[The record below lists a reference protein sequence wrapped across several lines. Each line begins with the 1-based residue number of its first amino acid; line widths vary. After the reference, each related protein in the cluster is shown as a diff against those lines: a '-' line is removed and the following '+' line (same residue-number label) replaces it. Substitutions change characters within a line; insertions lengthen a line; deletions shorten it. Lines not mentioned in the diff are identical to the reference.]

1 MRVEN
6 VSDKAQTIK
15 RYWFE
20 NSMSTSQ
27 LRLVRPSGRKTIRIQ
42 LRPYESVNF
51 EFEAKAKYFGA
62 CTEYFML
69 CDTNNATKSACFQLE
84 LIDETGGEAS
94 IGTGPNVYRNTS
106 YTNSVWNRRMEI
118 IPGVKLN
125 DRVNFI
131 AVKLGS
137 WDVPMSL
144 RNSVLGTPSKV
155 LVAEE
160 LSKTHPF
167 LSTTLSFSNYEA
179 TFHALLYLE
188 EIQVYHTMRRYD
200 RDRAH
205 FIREG
210 EYLALHVPNIAE
222 SRPSLVLGDFVL
234 ATNPFETN
242 STNSGAL
249 IVANRGEIHKV
260 LSDRVL
266 IRFNDNFHS
275 SYNNEDWRLEFHC
288 SRMGMRKCHF
298 AVQKTIN
305 QLGADFL
312 FPSKINL
319 KPPQLDVHLD
329 GERLMSAKGNEIPW
343 INTSLNLVQKEAIVN
358 VLRGE
363 ARPMPYVLFGPP
375 GTGKTSTL
383 VEAILQICTQVKDSR
398 LLVAAPSN
406 SAANTLTQRIAKSN
420 ALQPGD
426 FVRIAG
432 YNAIETGR
440 IPEDIL
446 PFTATCEVA
455 RDGTCKDDVK
465 ILDSGVKLR
474 CGAKMLGRNRITIG
488 TCSALGTLMQ
498 MEFARDHFTHVLIDE
513 CGQCLEPEAMIP
525 ITFLSSAC
533 GQVVLAGDPMQL
545 GPVVLSR
552 YAIDNGLSTSFLVR
566 ILARFPY
573 LKDFEVKKMV
583 ISN

>member
-1 MRVEN
+1 MRIEN
-6 VSDKAQTIK
+6 VLDKAITIK
-15 RYWFE
+15 SYWFD
-20 NSMSTSQ
+20 STMSTSQ
-27 LRLVRPSGRKTIRIQ
+27 LRLVRPERRKSMRIQ

-51 EFEAKAKYFGA
+51 EFEAKARFFGA
-62 CTEYFML
+62 GTEYFSFR
-69 CDTNNATKSACFQLE
+69 DTNNATKSACFQLE
-84 LIDETGGEAS
+84 LLDETGEEPS
-94 IGTGPNVYRNTS
+94 IGTGPNVYKNTS
-106 YTNSVWNRRMEI
+106 YTNSVWNKRMEI

-125 DRVNFI
+125 DRANFI
-131 AVKLGS
+131 AVKIGS
-137 WDVPMSL
+137 WDVPMAL
-144 RNSVLGTPSKV
+144 RNTVLGTPSKV

-160 LSKTHPF
+160 LARSLPF
-167 LSTTLSFSNYEA
+167 LGETLTFSSYEK

-210 EYLALHVPNIAE
+210 EYLALHVANIAE

-234 ATNPFETN
+234 ATNPFLTPNTN
-242 STNSGAL
+242 PGSL
-249 IVANRGEIHKV
+249 IVANRGDIHKV

-298 AVQKTIN
+298 AIQKCIN
-305 QLGADFL
+305 QLGPEFL
-312 FPSKINL
+312 FPSKINI
-319 KPPQLDVHLD
+319 KPPQLDVHLE
-329 GERLMSAKGNEIPW
+329 GNRLMTAKGVEIPW
-343 INTSLNLVQKEAIVN
+343 FNTNLNIVQKEAVVN

-383 VEAILQICTQVKDSR
+383 IETILQICTQVKDSR

-420 ALQPGD
+420 VLQPGD
-426 FVRIAG
+426 FVRLAG
-432 YNAIETGR
+432 YNAIEAGR
-440 IPEDIL
+440 IPEDLL
-446 PFTATCEVA
+446 PFTVTCEVA
-455 RDGTCKDDVK
+455 RDGTCKEDVK
-465 ILDSGVKLR
+465 VLDSGVKLR
-474 CGAKMLGRNRITIG
+474 CGAKMLGKNRITIG
-488 TCSALGTLMQ
+488 TCSTLGTLMQ
-498 MEFARDHFTHVLIDE
+498 MEFVRDHFTHVLIDE

-525 ITFLSSAC
+525 ITFLSGTC

-552 YAIDNGLSTSFLVR
+552 YAIDNGLATSFLVR

-573 LKDFEVKKMV
+573 LRDYEVRN
-583 ISN
+583 IC

>member
-6 VSDKAQTIK
+6 VSDALLTIK
-15 RYWFE
+15 AYWFE
-20 NSMSTSQ
+20 STMSTSQ
-27 LRLVRPSGRKTIRIQ
+27 LRLVRPNRQKSKRIQ
-42 LRPYESVNF
+42 LRPFESMNF
-51 EFEAKAKYFGA
+51 EFEAKARFFGA
-62 CTEYFML
+62 CTEYFMFR
-69 CDTNNATKSACFQLE
+69 DVKNATKTASFQLE
-84 LIDETGGEAS
+84 LIDASGGEAS

-106 YTNSVWNRRMEI
+106 YTNSVWNKRMEI
-118 IPGVKLN
+118 ISGVKLN
-125 DRVNFI
+125 DRANFV
-131 AVKLGS
+131 AVKMGS
-137 WDVPMSL
+137 WEVPMSL
-144 RNSVLGTPSKV
+144 RNTVLGTQSKV
-155 LVAEE
+155 MVAEE
-160 LSKTHPF
+160 LCRCLPF
-167 LSTTLSFSNYEA
+167 LSSTLSFSIYET
-179 TFHALLYLE
+179 TFHNLLYLE

-210 EYLALHVPNIAE
+210 EYLALHVENIAE
-222 SRPSLVLGDFVL
+222 SRPSLVLGDYVL
-234 ATNPFETN
+234 ATDPFATP

-275 SYNNEDWRLEFHC
+275 SYNNEDWRLEFHF

-298 AVQKTIN
+298 AVQKSIG
-305 QLGADFL
+305 QLGPDFL
-312 FPSKINL
+312 FPTKINL
-319 KPPQLDVHLD
+319 KPPQLDV
-329 GERLMSAKGNEIPW
+329 RLEEDRLISAKGEELPW
-343 INTSLNLVQKEAIVN
+343 FNTNLNLVQKEAIVN

-383 VEAILQICTQVKDSR
+383 VETILQICSLVKDSR

-420 ALQPGD
+420 VLQPGD
-426 FVRIAG
+426 FVRLAG
-432 YNAIETGR
+432 YNAIEAGR

-455 RDGTCKDDVK
+455 RDGTCKEDVK
-465 ILDSGVKLR
+465 VLDSGVKLR

-488 TCSALGTLMQ
+488 TCSTLGTLMQ
-498 MEFARDHFTHVLIDE
+498 MEFVRDHFTHVLIDE
-513 CGQCLEPEAMIP
+513 CGQCLEPEALIP
-525 ITFLSSAC
+525 ITFLSGKS

-573 LKDFEVKKMV
+573 LRDVEVSKF
-583 ISN
+583 IQI